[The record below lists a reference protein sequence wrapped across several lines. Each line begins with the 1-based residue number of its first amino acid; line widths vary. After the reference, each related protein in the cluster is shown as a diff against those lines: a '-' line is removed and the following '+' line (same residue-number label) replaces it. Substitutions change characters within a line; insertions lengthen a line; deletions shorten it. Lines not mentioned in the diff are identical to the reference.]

1 MRAVLRIIDAATL
14 VMSWVAAIAVIVMMV
29 QVTADV
35 VMKNLFNAPVP
46 ATLTL
51 VSNYYMPLITF
62 LPLAFVERIDKHVSV
77 EVLTAA
83 FPGGVQKHLYGWIFL
98 VCMIVTGFIAYAVWD
113 EALSKYAAGTFEI
126 ERGQKII
133 TWPVR
138 FSAPLGYGFLS
149 LLFALKFI
157 AYLFGA
163 NAQDGGQR
171 LRAFSEEIGEAQ

>member
-14 VMSWVAAIAVIVMMV
+14 VMSWIAALAVVVMMV

-51 VSNYYMPLITF
+51 VANYYMPIITF
-62 LPLAFVERIDKHVSV
+62 LPLAFVERIEKHVSV
-77 EVLTAA
+77 EVLTAT
-83 FPGGVQKHLYGWIFL
+83 FPGRTQKHLYGWIFL
-98 VCMIVTGFIAYAVWD
+98 VCMIVCGFLTYAVWI
-113 EALSKYAAGTFEI
+113 EAVSKYNAGTFEI

-138 FSAPLGYGFLS
+138 FSAPLGYGFLTV
-149 LLFALKFI
+149 LFALKFV

-163 NAQDGGQR
+163 HTRDGGQS
-171 LRAFSEEIGEAQ
+171 LRVFSEEIGETQ